1 MGNVDLDHPLYWH
14 HHTENRG
21 NQADW
26 GQLART
32 LGFAESP
39 GVLKVVGFIP
49 VIGPLI
55 FFIAS
60 IWQLVA
66 MIVAIKV
73 ALEYES

>member
-1 MGNVDLDHPLYWH
+1 
-14 HHTENRG
+14 
-21 NQADW
+21 
-26 GQLART
+26 
-32 LGFAESP
+32 
-39 GVLKVVGFIP
+39 VVGFIP